1 MTSLSVPSCSFLV
14 DSLAVISY
22 NLTYDD
28 RGRRALMI
36 EMIIDSIRMSLMNYQ
51 RVVILKEKSSDRYL
65 PIWIGQTE
73 ADAIAMKLQGVET
86 PRPLT
91 HDLLRNM
98 VKDLGAKINY
108 IVVNDLRDDTFYAK
122 INLTIDSRNLEVDS
136 RPSDAIALAVRV
148 DVPIYAAE
156 AVVDRAG
163 IMLDSETGK
172 PVPSS
177 QSDEKAGEEELRRL
191 SAFYDFIKTLDLD
204 DLGQGKS

>member
-1 MTSLSVPSCSFLV
+1 
-14 DSLAVISY
+14 
-22 NLTYDD
+22 
-28 RGRRALMI
+28 MI
-36 EMIIDSIRMSLMNYQ
+36 EMVIDSIRMSLMNYQ
-51 RVVILKEKSSDRYL
+51 RVVILKEKSSERYL
-65 PIWIGQTE
+65 PIWIGQAE
-73 ADAIAMKLQGVET
+73 ADAIAMKLQGVDP

-98 VKDLGAKINY
+98 VKDLGAKVNY

-122 INLTIDSRNLEVDS
+122 INITIDSRNLEVDS

-156 AVVDRAG
+156 VVIDRAG
-163 IMLDSETGK
+163 IILDSETGK

-177 QSDEKAGEEELRRL
+177 RPDEKAGEEEMKRL

-204 DLGQGKS
+204 DLGQGKA